1 MNKKI
6 LHISTSNSGGAGK
19 AALRLHQ
26 ALLNNG
32 IDSSFL
38 ALNNKLQ
45 KLEQF
50 CVFDGKVEKQIKP
63 PDYPLLTLKNYFRER
78 LLKKYENEVIKF
90 KIQTQNKK
98 NFRSKII
105 QDNKHNKFELFTTPF
120 SEYDITTCS
129 AYKEADI
136 IHLHW
141 VADFLD
147 YTSFFEKNKKP
158 VVWTLHDENPFRGA
172 FHYLNDEIKNKLEY
186 EYIDNEYKEIKTAS
200 LKKQEKI
207 IAISPSDWLMKTAKE
222 SPSFSNRK
230 VFKINNT
237 IDTTLFSLKNKSFC
251 RDYLRLP
258 KDKLV
263 VLFAA
268 QDISNF
274 RKGFDLINPI
284 LFDERFKNVHFL
296 IVGENTN
303 NIINERFHFLNQISD
318 DRLMPLIYSAADC
331 LILPSREDNLP
342 NTMIESLSCGT
353 PVISFEVGG
362 MSEEIEPGVNG
373 ILCDGISSEKLS
385 KGLSEFIINKNKF
398 NSELISNL
406 AHSKYSEK
414 IISEKY
420 LQVYNDITVNN

>member
-63 PDYPLLTLKNYFRER
+63 PEYPLLTLKNYFRER

-105 QDNKHNKFELFTTPF
+105 QDNKHHKFELFTTPF

-186 EYIDNEYKEIKTAS
+186 EYIDNEYKEIKIAA

-237 IDTTLFSLKNKSFC
+237 IDTTLFSLKDKSFC

-362 MSEEIEPGVNG
+362 MREEIESGVNG
-373 ILCDGISSEKLS
+373 ILCDGIGSEKLA

-406 AHSKYSEK
+406 AHSKYSQK

-420 LQVYNDITVNN
+420 IQVYKDLL

>member
-1 MNKKI
+1 MNKKV

-19 AALRLHQ
+19 AAFRLHK
-26 ALLNNG
+26 ALLNND
-32 IDSSFL
+32 INSSFL
-38 ALNNKLQ
+38 SLNNIHKQ
-45 KLEQF
+45 QDKF
-50 CVFDGKVEKQIKP
+50 CVFDGKVNKQIVAP
-63 PDYPLLTLKNYFRER
+63 EYPLLSLKNYFKER
-78 LLKKYENEVIKF
+78 LFKKYEKEVLQFKT
-90 KIQTQNKK
+90 KIQNKESFESKLILDK
-98 NFRSKII
+98 NS
-105 QDNKHNKFELFTTPF
+105 NKFELFTTPF
-120 SEYDITTCS
+120 SEYDITSCT

-186 EYIDNEYKEIKTAS
+186 EYIDNEYKEIKIAA

-207 IAISPSDWLMKTAKE
+207 IAISPSDWLMKTAKD

-237 IDTTLFSLKNKSFC
+237 IDTTLFSLKDKSFC

-303 NIINERFHFLNQISD
+303 NIINERFHFLNQIND

-362 MSEEIEPGVNG
+362 MREEIESGVNG
-373 ILCDGISSEKLS
+373 ILCDGIGSEKLA

-406 AHSKYSEK
+406 AHSKYSQK

-420 LQVYNDITVNN
+420 IQVYKDLL